1 MAYHE
6 PVMRDLCVEGLNLRE
21 GGVYV
26 DVTFGGG
33 GHSKAILEKMNGGK
47 LIAFDQD
54 NDALANAPNDSRFLL
69 IHDNFR
75 NLKERLN
82 EIGVFEIDGLLADLG
97 VSSHQFDE
105 ADRGFSIRF
114 NASLDMRMDQ
124 RGSLTARDILNQY
137 DELSLVNVFREY
149 GELNNARRLAY
160 LIVKARS
167 ESPIET
173 VDDLKKI
180 ASAAAPRAKE
190 TTFYA
195 QLFQALRIEVNEE
208 LEVLKSMLMQAADL
222 LKPGGR
228 MVVMSYH
235 SLEDRLVKNLIN
247 TGNTEGDLKKDLFG
261 NIVGL
266 KLKPI
271 NKKPVEADDEEVK
284 SNPRSRSAKLRVA
297 VRI

>member
-1 MAYHE
+1 MTYHE
-6 PVMRDLCVEGLNLRE
+6 PVMRDLCVEGLNLKPE
-21 GGVYV
+21 GVYV

-33 GHSKAILEKMNGGK
+33 GHSKAILGNMKGGR

-54 NDALANAPNDSRFLL
+54 KDALVNAPEDERFLL

-124 RGSLTARDILNQY
+124 RGDITARDILNKY
-137 DELSLVNVFREY
+137 EEHSLIKVFREY

-160 LIVKARS
+160 LIVQARKL
-167 ESPIET
+167 SPIDT
-173 VDDLKKI
+173 VDELKKI

-190 TTFYA
+190 NTFYA

-208 LEVLKSMLMQAADL
+208 LEVLKSMLLQAANL

-228 MVVMSYH
+228 LVVMSYH
-235 SLEDRLVKNLIN
+235 SLEDRLVKNLVN
-247 TGNTEGDLKKDLFG
+247 TGNTDGDLKKDLFG
-261 NIVGL
+261 NSEGL
-266 KLKPI
+266 KLKYI
-271 NKKPVEADDEEVK
+271 NKKPIEAGEEEVK

-297 VRI
+297 ERL